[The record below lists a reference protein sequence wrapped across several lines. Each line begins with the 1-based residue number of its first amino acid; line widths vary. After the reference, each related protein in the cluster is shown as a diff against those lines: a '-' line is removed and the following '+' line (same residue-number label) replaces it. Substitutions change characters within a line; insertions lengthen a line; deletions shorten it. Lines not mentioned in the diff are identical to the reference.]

1 MRTHFR
7 RHASFAA
14 GLGACVLIAAAPTV
28 GAQHQLSPVQIEADR
43 LARQNARADTLEEQ
57 ARTLYSNARWYVDAA
72 RLHRRAAALRGV
84 DPRAVAS
91 FRSAAWLYS
100 VAGIHQVARDMMEQA
115 AERAKSVGDVEGA
128 ANSYIDAAFLAI
140 ASGREDQVPAI
151 LRRVHA
157 VLGSPILPAERRAS
171 VLQRI
176 GGASQLARLDS
187 AVRANP

>member
-7 RHASFAA
+7 RHASLAA
-14 GLGACVLIAAAPTV
+14 SLGACVLIAAAPTV
-28 GAQHQLSPVQIEADR
+28 KAQHQLSPVQIESDR

-57 ARTLYSNARWYVDAA
+57 ARTMYSNARWYVDAA
-72 RLHRRAAALRGV
+72 RLHRRAAALRGN

-100 VAGIHQVARDMMEQA
+100 VAGMHQVGRDMMEQA
-115 AERAKSVGDVEGA
+115 ADRAKTVGDVEGA

-157 VLGSPILPAERRAS
+157 VLGSPILPAERRTT

-187 AVRANP
+187 AARANP